1 MYTTPTTTEKLI
13 HSMMNMIF
21 LLAEDLKKKYTH
33 RRQLRFNLF
42 HVELLRKLKFISLS
56 FSFVVA
62 SYIFSFFFYV

>member
-1 MYTTPTTTEKLI
+1 MT
-13 HSMMNMIF
+13 IF
-21 LLAEDLKKKYTH
+21 LLAEDLEKKYTAH

-62 SYIFSFFFYV
+62 PYIFSILLLCMTAI